1 MMQHKRQR
9 KPRGVHPGAHV
20 LAWLHMQ
27 GIEDRLTVDE
37 MAELLDVRPRIVLVW
52 RARIGF
58 ERIIPARQRHLADLI
73 RHTVRIDPHLTDR
86 DLAVR
91 LGYHRWWISHVRS
104 EHGIPDSMARIRAEV
119 REYLLIDPEMPAA
132 DIRDGMVADGWVL
145 YSRLHDVVEGVRA
158 RLQSP

>member
-1 MMQHKRQR
+1 MTQRKRQR

-20 LAWLHMQ
+20 LAWLHMRAV
-27 GIEDRLTVDE
+27 EDRWTVDE

-52 RARIGF
+52 RARMGF
-58 ERIIPARQRHLADLI
+58 GHIIPARQRHLADLI
-73 RHTVRIDPHLTDR
+73 RHMVRIDPHLTDK

-91 LGYHRWWISHVRS
+91 LGYHRWWVSHVRS

-119 REYLLIDPEMPAA
+119 REYLAIDPEMPAA

-145 YSRLHDVVEGVRA
+145 YSRLHDVVDGVRA
-158 RLQSP
+158 RLRSP